1 MDDKLQALRDRLESR
16 KEEDDDW
23 LRKLKQKIA
32 EEEAQREADIL
43 RSSQEVELKQEQIR
57 LQKLALE
64 AARDAAR
71 IKKEQD
77 ETEEAEKLR
86 KY

>member
-32 EEEAQREADIL
+32 EEESQREAEIL

-77 ETEEAEKLR
+77 EAEEAEKLR